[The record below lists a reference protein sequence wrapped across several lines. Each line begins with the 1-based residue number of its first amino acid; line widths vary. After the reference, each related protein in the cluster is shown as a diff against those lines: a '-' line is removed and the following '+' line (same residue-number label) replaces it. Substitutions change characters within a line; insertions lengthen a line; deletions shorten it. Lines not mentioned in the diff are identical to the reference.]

1 MPEGTRRGERE
12 DQSMETFEEILASY
26 LEAFEQHPDQDVE
39 QLIAKM
45 AAAHGLSDEGKAMLQ
60 ETNAYL
66 DDFQRHIEEM
76 AQAEEEGDDKE
87 TWLTNT
93 LEQSLEDLDEERKA
107 IVCGTLVKQIAQQ
120 TEQSLTEEEHHG
132 NA

>member
-1 MPEGTRRGERE
+1 MPEGTGRGERE

-60 ETNAYL
+60 ATNAYL

-120 TEQSLTEEEHHG
+120 IEQSLTEEEHHG

>member
-1 MPEGTRRGERE
+1 
-12 DQSMETFEEILASY
+12 METFEEILASY

-93 LEQSLEDLDEERKA
+93 LEQSLEDLDEGRKA